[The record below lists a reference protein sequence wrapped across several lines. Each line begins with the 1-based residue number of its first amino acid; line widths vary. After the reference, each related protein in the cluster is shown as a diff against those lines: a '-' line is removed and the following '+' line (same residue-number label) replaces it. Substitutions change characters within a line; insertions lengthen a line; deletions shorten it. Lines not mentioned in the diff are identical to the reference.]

1 MEGGNVGG
9 GVMVGVWG
17 IEDCGFNS
25 FLRAI
30 VLMSLPCVMAV
41 LLMSVLVGV
50 SCVGD
55 LN

>member
-1 MEGGNVGG
+1 MVVARVWVG
-9 GVMVGVWG
+9 
-17 IEDCGFNS
+17 EDCGFNS

-41 LLMSVLVGV
+41 LLMSLLVGV